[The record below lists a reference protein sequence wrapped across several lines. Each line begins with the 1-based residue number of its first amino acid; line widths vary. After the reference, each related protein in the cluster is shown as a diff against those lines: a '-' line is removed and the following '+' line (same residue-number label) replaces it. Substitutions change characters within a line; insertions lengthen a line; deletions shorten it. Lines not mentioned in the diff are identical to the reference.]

1 LEFQIEKR
9 EDNSS
14 QLKYVPQRLYHRY
27 ARSTFKEDIEA
38 FTEKFIR
45 LLTDDDK
52 IDSVYLAHVQSG
64 KAHAFAAR
72 RLDPPQEGL
81 TVLSSCY
88 ILSCNNAYPLSF
100 KHTQTGEQEEVVI
113 TRQLAVWPQ
122 SCT

>member
-1 LEFQIEKR
+1 MEFQIEKR

-72 RLDPPQEGL
+72 RLDPPPQEGL
-81 TVLSSCY
+81 TVLSS
-88 ILSCNNAYPLSF
+88 F
-100 KHTQTGEQEEVVI
+100 VI
-113 TRQLAVWPQ
+113 FVIMLLIPSLV
-122 SCT
+122 